1 MHFISKFELCTNE
14 FSLRN
19 AGFAQRIPTLCKK
32 LRNAGIA
39 CQSTDS
45 YFAQRNPK
53 FAQLPGLNGT
63 YIVRCKKVTSAAETS
78 KKRSIG

>member
-19 AGFAQRIPTLCKK
+19 AGFAQRIPTLREK

-53 FAQLPGLNGT
+53 FAQLPGLHGT
-63 YIVRCKKVTSAAETS
+63 YILYKLLLRCVTGLVSS
-78 KKRSIG
+78 R

>member
-19 AGFAQRIPTLCKK
+19 AGFAQRILTLREK

-53 FAQLPGLNGT
+53 FAQLPGLRGN
-63 YIVRCKKVTSAAETS
+63 YILYKRLLRCIAGLVSS
-78 KKRSIG
+78 R